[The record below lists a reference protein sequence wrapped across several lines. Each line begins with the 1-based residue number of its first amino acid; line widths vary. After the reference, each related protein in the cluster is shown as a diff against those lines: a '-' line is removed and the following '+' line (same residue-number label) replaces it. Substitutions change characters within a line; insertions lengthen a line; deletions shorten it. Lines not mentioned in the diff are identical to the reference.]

1 MKPREMEKNRG
12 EIEKCLQELGNCS
25 VHLRVILGKLSSPP
39 SNGNCQPGKREGGKY
54 KKLKCN
60 SNCKRRGESGDKRG
74 AVAKLTNVKNASS
87 TSMTTLLKAKLTR
100 EFSGEKKIAN

>member
-1 MKPREMEKNRG
+1 MGIASQGEEK
-12 EIEKCLQELGNCS
+12 
-25 VHLRVILGKLSSPP
+25 
-39 SNGNCQPGKREGGKY
+39 GGKY

-74 AVAKLTNVKNASS
+74 AVAKLTNVKNTSS